1 MLLEDSKITF
11 RTVTIGDSSVGK
23 TCIVNRF
30 ISDNF
35 DPNQTNTIGS
45 LFKTYSTKRDG
56 RDIEL
61 HLFDTAGQEQY
72 RAIGSAYFRSAAA
85 ALIVYDISNRQSFL
99 NCDEWLR
106 SFREAS
112 PDQSLVFLIGNKL
125 DMDKTVNS
133 ESDNSTISLREVQK
147 SEGEEWAQKNKCVR
161 FFETS
166 AKTGENVN
174 KLFEEVISEL
184 YKNNVLESPQVLNTL
199 HIQDNSNQ
207 QDTNQKSC
215 C

>member
-35 DPNQTNTIGS
+35 DPNQTNTIGA
-45 LFKTYSTKRDG
+45 LFKTYGTQRG
-56 RDIEL
+56 GNDIEL

-85 ALIVYDISNRQSFL
+85 ALIVYDITNRQSFL
-99 NCDEWLR
+99 NCDSWLK
-106 SFREAS
+106 SFRETS
-112 PDQSLVFLIGNKL
+112 PDQSLVFLVGNKL
-125 DMDKTVNS
+125 DMDTPKL
-133 ESDNSTISLREVQK
+133 EDDNSSKSLREVQT
-147 SEGEEWAQKNKCVR
+147 SEGEKWAKENKCIA

-166 AKTGENVN
+166 AKTGDNIS
-174 KLFEEVISEL
+174 KLFETVIDKL
-184 YKNNVLESPQVLNTL
+184 YSNNVLESPQVLNTL
-199 HIQDNSNQ
+199 HIQNNDLPQ
-207 QDTNQKSC
+207 ENQKSC
-215 C
+215 GC

>member
-35 DPNQTNTIGS
+35 NPNQTNTIGA
-45 LFKTYSTKRDG
+45 LFKTYSTQRDG
-56 RDIEL
+56 HDIEL

-85 ALIVYDISNRQSFL
+85 AIIVYDISNRQSFL
-99 NCDEWLR
+99 NCDGWLK
-106 SFREAS
+106 SFRES
-112 PDQSLVFLIGNKL
+112 GPDQSLVFLVGNKL
-125 DMDKTVNS
+125 DMDKPQT
-133 ESDNSTISLREVQK
+133 ESSDQSLREVQT
-147 SEGEEWAQKNKCVR
+147 SEGEKWAKENKCTA

-166 AKTGENVN
+166 AKTGDNVG
-174 KLFEEVISEL
+174 KLFETVINQL
-184 YKNNVLESPQVLNTL
+184 YENNVLESPQVLNTL
-199 HIQDNSNQ
+199 HVQNNAAQ
-207 QDTNQKSC
+207 ENQKSC
-215 C
+215 GC